1 MSEWNV
7 PQWLEAELKRQM
19 AGTRTP
25 EELWHRIQHPRAAH
39 RATANAWMRWPVAA
53 MLIAGALWLQGKVP
67 SPRLHTQTLLIT
79 RAADQNPDRCPLQC
93 GPPLIDPVYQV
104 AEDWARR
111 MPSYTVVPAHV
122 PHETSGCAACH
133 VAAN

>member
-7 PQWLEAELKRQM
+7 PKWLETELSRQM
-19 AGTRTP
+19 AGTRAP
-25 EELWHRIQHPRAAH
+25 EELWRRIQHPRAAQ
-39 RATANAWMRWPVAA
+39 RASANAWMRWPVAA
-53 MLIAGALWLQGKVP
+53 MLIAGALWLPGKVP
-67 SPRLHTQTLLIT
+67 VPRLPAQTLIT

-111 MPSYTVVPAHV
+111 MPTYTVVPTSGSREV
-122 PHETSGCAACH
+122 SGCATCH
-133 VAAN
+133 VAN

>member
-1 MSEWNV
+1 MSEGNV

-19 AGTRTP
+19 AGKRAP
-25 EELWHRIQHPRAAH
+25 EELWNRIQHPPAVH
-39 RATANAWMRWPVAA
+39 RVSPNAWMRWPVAA
-53 MLIAGALWLQGKVP
+53 MLIAGTLWLPGKAPVP
-67 SPRLHTQTLLIT
+67 RMHTLTLVT

-111 MPSYTVVPAHV
+111 MPAYTVVPAHA
-122 PHETSGCAACH
+122 PHETSGCTACH
-133 VAAN
+133 VATN